1 MASESN
7 VPKWFHDYALEHER
21 LHRELAERLE
31 RIETRL
37 VRWIAVG
44 FSILGAIML
53 FGDRLLG
60 D

>member
-1 MASESN
+1 MESEST
-7 VPKWFHDYALEHER
+7 VPKWFHDYTLEHER

-31 RIETRL
+31 RVETRL

-53 FGDRLLG
+53 FGDRL
-60 D
+60 